1 MSGTLDRALLF
12 SWLALLAVG
21 GVMVTS
27 ASVGRADDIV
37 LRHGVYLVLALALF
51 MGTLLI
57 PLDLWRRHHQL
68 LLLVTF
74 VLCAVVLIP
83 GIGLRA
89 NGARRWI
96 GLGAFSVQSGEVAK
110 LLLPVYLAG
119 FLARFHGEQVRHFMV
134 IARPVVVIALLCG
147 FLLLQPDFGTLVVL
161 AIVGF
166 ALLFLGGMRL
176 GHYLLLVALG
186 VAAVAALAVDKA
198 YRVERLISFMNPW
211 SDAFGDGYQLVQSL
225 IAFGRGEVFGLGLGE
240 GIQKLD
246 YLPEAHNDFIF
257 AVIAEELGIVGAV
270 ILIGIFALLVLRVF
284 RLGRKALQEGDCFGG
299 YLAYGVGL
307 ALGIQFLVNTGVST
321 GVLPTKGIT
330 LPFVSYGGNSL
341 MVSCVMIGLMLRLQL
356 ERSHHV

>member
-1 MSGTLDRALLF
+1 MSGSLDRALLF
-12 SWLALLAVG
+12 SWLALLAFG
-21 GVMVTS
+21 SVMVVS
-27 ASVGRADDIV
+27 ASVGRADDIA
-37 LRHGVYLVLALALF
+37 LRHGVYMALALLVF
-51 MGTLLI
+51 LGTLLT
-57 PLDLWRRHHQL
+57 PLELWGRNHQWL
-68 LLLVTF
+68 LLLAVL
-74 VLCAVVLIP
+74 LCAIVLIP

-96 GLGAFSVQSGEVAK
+96 GLGAGSIQSGEVAK

-119 FLARFHGEQVRHFMV
+119 YLARFHGDQVRNFNV
-134 IARPVVVIALLCG
+134 IFRPVIVIVLLCG

-176 GHYLLLVALG
+176 SHYLILVGLG
-186 VAAVAALAVDKA
+186 VALVAALAVDKA
-198 YRVERLISFMNPW
+198 YRMQRLISFMNPW

-257 AVIAEELGIVGAV
+257 AVIAEELGIVGAIV
-270 ILIGIFALLVLRVF
+270 LIAVFVLLVLRIF
-284 RLGRKALQEGDCFGG
+284 RLGRKALQEGNHFGG
-299 YLAYGVGL
+299 YLAYGIGL
-307 ALGIQFLVNTGVST
+307 ALGVQFLVNVGVST

-341 MVSCVMIGLMLRLQL
+341 MVSCAMIGLMLRLQL